1 MCIVYNILVY
11 RYVSISKDIEKD
23 YIYSTGNLFMYM
35 HIKDHDISSSQN
47 SKQNDLL
54 LSFIQWLRNFIYIFL
69 SNEKHKTTYIA
80 IIYTQVGIQLFW

>member
-47 SKQNDLL
+47 SK
-54 LSFIQWLRNFIYIFL
+54 
-69 SNEKHKTTYIA
+69 
-80 IIYTQVGIQLFW
+80 